1 MFYDAI
7 EEIEEDIQNAV
18 DPNTICDFDYNI
30 VATFNSLTDVN
41 RFCNSYT
48 HANNYNGLMIGNRI
62 QINDGTYNKLWY
74 IAGFDLEHN
83 RQASDGTTY
92 DNGYGICL
100 VPASGLLDDKW
111 ANSSS
116 TPTSYIDSSIHNS
129 ILPVISSNLQN
140 ILGDHLIN
148 RNVLLNSAVTTNGYV
163 SSYTW
168 TTAYCTLM
176 DQYQIDPIGINYG
189 SGEGEATYFIP
200 LFRFIPNTTFLQ
212 DSGTHAHV
220 WLRTPSGRT
229 LITQY
234 GYYEYN
240 VEIIGWNNNNLTTTI
255 GNICNVRPL
264 IYIR

>member
-1 MFYDAI
+1 M
-7 EEIEEDIQNAV
+7 EEIESNIQNTI

-41 RFCNSYT
+41 QFCNSYT

-74 IAGFDLEHN
+74 IAGFDLEYD
-83 RQASDGTTY
+83 RQASDGSIY

-100 VPASGLLDDKW
+100 VPASGLLDDIW
-111 ANSSS
+111 ANPST
-116 TPTSYIDSSIHNS
+116 TPTSYIDSSMHKS
-129 ILPVISSNLQN
+129 TLPTISSNLQN

-148 RNVLLNSAVTTNGYV
+148 RNVLLNSAVTTSGYV
-163 SSYTW
+163 SAYTW

-176 DQYQIDPIGINYG
+176 VQYQIDPIGINYR

-200 LFRFIPNTTFLQ
+200 LFRFLPNPTFLQ
-212 DSGTHAHV
+212 DIDNSV

-229 LITQY
+229 PQY
-234 GYYEYN
+234 GYYVYN
-240 VEIIGWNNNNLTTTI
+240 VEIIGWNNNNLTTTTN
-255 GNICNVRPL
+255 NICNVRPL